1 MGLHGQNLHQVALQ
15 RVLVEALGVDSMRH
29 HSFLRGLRYGT
40 ILLLDEQL
48 FIALLL
54 SKVQEMTLFAALDDV
69 FAEGA
74 MLKDALLEE
83 VELARLEA
91 PRMLR
96 VHALEQILDYGCVHH

>member
-1 MGLHGQNLHQVALQ
+1 M
-15 RVLVEALGVDSMRH
+15 LVETLGVDSVRH
-29 HSFLRGLRYGT
+29 HSFLRDLRYDAV
-40 ILLLDEQL
+40 LLLDEQL

-83 VELARLEA
+83 VELAGLEA
-91 PRMLR
+91 P
-96 VHALEQILDYGCVHH
+96 